1 MASMSRRLIR
11 PDGELGRY
19 LPCGAKHREQLVV
32 DVWVQIQDG
41 RCECA
46 PRVGVCGRGRVRA
59 RDAQPAIRL
68 TAPVCRPTKPTT
80 AAEYQAV
87 FDTRAFPWIGAD
99 LNDVIDDSPDRTL
112 WVFGDTFV
120 GSVRPDGS
128 VAPGWGFVNNSLV
141 VQSGPC
147 FDFQVAGAGGTPEEW
162 IPSPHPYQ
170 YWVGGA
176 VRDRGHDRSGARK
189 GRAHRQRW
197 GVVAFNFFIVGL
209 EIAAPRRSDLSVES
223 ITPVPMFQSDVPNT
237 VVPYGGA
244 LTAVGGYAYL
254 YGFINLQ
261 QMVARVPLNRMTDFT
276 AWQYWRGGVGA
287 TVNQSWAWT
296 TDPGQAKPMTLQPFV
311 TGGQPVAPIE
321 VVQYGRGYL
330 AIAKGSD
337 IPDPA
342 TPVANTTV
350 YGGRHPTPS
359 GPGHSS
365 DPSPPLHSPATSSA
379 TAQNSSTR
387 PGPGCSSPGAETPP
401 STTSSP
407 TPPST
412 DRVSP
417 HHRTCPHRNASPR
430 RNADSHHP
438 VLERA

>member
-1 MASMSRRLIR
+1 MSVLLASVSAA
-11 PDGELGRY
+11 G
-19 LPCGAKHREQLVV
+19 VV
-32 DVWVQIQDG
+32 S
-41 RCECA
+41 EPA
-46 PRVGVCGRGRVRA
+46 T
-59 RDAQPAIRL
+59 AQPAIRL

-176 VRDRGHDRSGARK
+176 VATGDTIEVVLERVEHIDNG
-189 GRAHRQRW
+189 

-209 EIAAPRRSDLSVES
+209 EIATLRRSDLSVES

-350 YGGRHPTPS
+350 YAW
-359 GPGHSS
+359 SS
-365 DPSPPLHSPATSSA
+365 PSPVGPWALVGPIATTPLTGNEFSYGAELINT
-379 TAQNSSTR
+379 
-387 PGPGCSSPGAETPP
+387 PGAGLLVTW
-401 STTSSP
+401 S
-407 TPPST
+407 
-412 DRVSP
+412 
-417 HHRTCPHRNASPR
+417 RNAPIDDVLADATVYGPRFAAPSNLPAPKRFPSPKR
-430 RNADSHHP
+430 
-438 VLERA
+438 